1 MNPTELLRDQQR
13 DLLSLFDELEITDDG
28 LQRARLIGVLAMRI
42 KRHAALK
49 EDVFYPAVRVQ
60 QPQGVEEALAA
71 HRAVDLLLD
80 ESVGTPTDSNV
91 KVLRGVVEQLFAAE
105 ESLFAVAD
113 DLDDDARTGLAE
125 RLDRYAHAV
134 EETELE
140 EERL

>member
-1 MNPTELLRDQQR
+1 MNPTDLLRDQQR
-13 DLLSLFDELEITDDG
+13 ELLALFDELEITDDG
-28 LQRARLIGVLAMRI
+28 LQRARLIGMLALRI
-42 KRHAALK
+42 KTHAALK

-60 QPQGVEEALAA
+60 QPDGVEQALAA

-105 ESLFAVAD
+105 EALFAVAD
-113 DLDDDARTGLAE
+113 GLDDAERTGLAE

-134 EETELE
+134 EDAELGQDG
-140 EERL
+140 L